1 MKGKLFLFL
10 MLLLGT
16 SLQAQD
22 YTISGYFEDSETGE
36 KLIAANL
43 FEASSGAGV
52 TSNTYGFYSLTLPKG
67 EVELIASYLGY
78 QAVTKKVTLDR
89 DMTINF
95 VLTPNSVIE
104 EVVVVAEKTKKIQK
118 ETQMSQVSVPVEQIE
133 KIPALLGEVD
143 VLKVLQLLPGVQ
155 SGGEGQSGM
164 YVRGGSP
171 DQNLILLDG
180 VPVYNVSHLLGFFS
194 VFNSDAIKNVTLTK
208 GGFPARYG
216 GRLSSVIEINMKEGN
231 NKEFHGEGSIGLI
244 SSRLTLE
251 GPIQKEK
258 TSFMVSARRTYAD
271 FIAKPFIKAAS
282 RQGDTEV
289 KMKLYFYDL
298 NAKINHKINDKH
310 RVYLSA
316 YSGADVFGTNI
327 KDKSSNGDYFVEKAG
342 IDWGNITTAARW
354 NYMISKKLF
363 ANTTMTYSRF
373 KFDFVVG
380 EEDKS
385 NGNLETFDV
394 RYFSGIYDWA
404 GKVDFD
410 FIPNPKHYIRFGVGN
425 TYHTYHPGALS
436 IKAESSSDPFKI
448 DIGQTKRYSH
458 EFYGYVEDD
467 MTLGALKANIGVHL
481 SGFKEKKTQYF
492 YPQPRIGLRYLL
504 NDRWSLKGSFTTM
517 AQYINLLTNESLNL
531 PTDLWVPSTEK
542 IKPQTSWQ
550 AALGAATTVRDD
562 IEVSVEGYYKK
573 MKNVVSYKEG
583 ANFINLEESW
593 EDKIEQGLGTAYG
606 AEFLIQKKFGK
617 TTGWIGYTLSWNKR
631 QFDNIN
637 SGKEFPYKYDRRHD
651 FEMVVSHQLKERV
664 SISAT
669 WVYGTGNA
677 ISLPIAGYKGYVG
690 VGYNGQPNTRTFNV
704 LGEKN
709 SFRMG
714 AYHRLDLGIEFTK
727 QKRWGER
734 AWVFSIYNTYNH
746 KNPFFIY
753 LGRDYSS
760 NGTGQK
766 SFKKVSLFPII
777 PAFSYRF
784 KF

>member
-1 MKGKLFLFL
+1 MKSTLLFLFL
-10 MLLLGT
+10 LLFGAVV
-16 SLQAQD
+16 QAQN
-22 YTISGYFEDSETGE
+22 YTISGYFDDSETGE

-43 FEASSGAGV
+43 FEVKSGDGA

-67 EVELIASYLGY
+67 EVELVASYLGY
-78 QAVTKKVTLDR
+78 QAVTKKIMLDK
-89 DMTINF
+89 DLTINF
-95 VLTPNSVIE
+95 TLTPNSVLE

-216 GRLSSVIEINMKEGN
+216 GRLSSVVEINMKEGN
-231 NKEFHGEGSIGLI
+231 SKEFHGEGSIGLI

-251 GPIQKEK
+251 GPIKKEK
-258 TSFMVSARRTYAD
+258 TSFMISGRRTYAD
-271 FIAKPFIKAAS
+271 LIAKPFIRAAS
-282 RQGDTEV
+282 QNSDTKV

-298 NAKINHKINDKH
+298 NAKINHQFNDKH

-316 YSGADVFGTNI
+316 YSGSDVFSTNI
-327 KDKSSNGDYFVEKAG
+327 RDNGQNGNYFIEKAG
-342 IDWGNITTAARW
+342 IDWGNVTTAARW
-354 NYMISKKLF
+354 NYKISNKLF
-363 ANTTMTYSRF
+363 ANTTLTYSQF
-373 KFDFVVG
+373 KFDFGVG
-380 EEDKS
+380 EEDSFDGELSKV
-385 NGNLETFDV
+385 DV
-394 RYFSGIYDWA
+394 RYFSGINDWA

-410 FIPNPKHYIRFGVGN
+410 FIPNPNHYIRFGLGD

-436 IKAESSSDPFKI
+436 VNGQDGNDPLKI
-448 DIGQTKRYSH
+448 DVGQDKRFSH
-458 EFYGYVEDD
+458 EYYGYVEDD
-467 MTLGALKANIGVHL
+467 IKWGALKANIGVHL
-481 SGFKEKKTQYF
+481 SGFREKKAHYF

-504 NDRWSLKGSFTTM
+504 NNNWSLKGSFTTM
-517 AQYINLLTNESLNL
+517 AQYINLLTNESLSL
-531 PTDLWVPSTEK
+531 PTDLWVPSTKK

-550 AALGAATTVRDD
+550 AALGAATTIHDD
-562 IEVSVEGYYKK
+562 FEVSLEAYYKK

-583 ANFINLEESW
+583 ATFVNLEESW
-593 EDKIEQGLGTAYG
+593 EDKIEQGFGTAYG
-606 AEFLIQKKFGK
+606 TELLIQKKFGR
-617 TTGWIGYTLSWNKR
+617 TTGWLGYTLSWNKR

-637 SGKEFPYKYDRRHD
+637 SGKEFPFKYDRRHD
-651 FEMVVSHQLKERV
+651 VEIVVSHQVKERV
-664 SISAT
+664 NVSAT

-677 ISLPIAGYKGYVG
+677 ISLPVAGYRGYVG
-690 VGYNGQPNTRTFNV
+690 VGYNGTPYVRTFDV

-714 AYHRLDLGIEFTK
+714 AYHRLDLGVEFTK
-727 QKRWGER
+727 KKRWGER
-734 AWVFSIYNTYNH
+734 AWVFSIYNAYNH

-753 LGRDYSS
+753 L
-760 NGTGQK
+760 
-766 SFKKVSLFPII
+766 
-777 PAFSYRF
+777 
-784 KF
+784 

>member
-1 MKGKLFLFL
+1 MKT
-10 MLLLGT
+10 LLL
-16 SLQAQD
+16 SLLIILVGYSAKAQNF
-22 YTISGYFEDSETGE
+22 TISGYFDDSETGE

-43 FEASSGAGV
+43 FEAHSGAGV

-67 EVELIASYLGY
+67 EVELIASYIGY
-78 QAVTKKVTLDR
+78 QPVTNKFVLDR
-89 DMTINF
+89 DTTLQF
-95 VLTPNSVIE
+95 TLTPNSVIE
-104 EVVVVAEKTKKIQK
+104 EVVVVAEKTKKIEK

-171 DQNLILLDG
+171 DQNLVLLDG

-251 GPIQKEK
+251 GPIKDK
-258 TSFMVSARRTYAD
+258 TSFMISGRRTYAD
-271 FIAKPFIKAAS
+271 LIAKPFIKAAS
-282 RQGDTEV
+282 KSGGTEV

-310 RVYLSA
+310 RIFLSA
-316 YSGADVFGTNI
+316 YSGSDVFGTNI
-327 KDKSSNGDYFVEKAG
+327 KDKSSNGDYFIEKAG
-342 IDWGNITTAARW
+342 IDWGNITTALRW
-354 NYMISKKLF
+354 NYQISKKLF
-363 ANTTMTYSRF
+363 ANTTLTHSRF
-373 KFDFVVG
+373 KFDFVAG
-380 EEDKS
+380 EEEKDS
-385 NGNLETFDV
+385 SDIFQLDA

-404 GKVDFD
+404 GKIDFD
-410 FIPNPKHYIRFGVGN
+410 FIPTPNHYIRFGIGN
-425 TYHTYHPGALS
+425 TYHTYHPGAFT
-436 IKAESSSDPFKI
+436 IQEQGSSDPFHI
-448 DIGQTKRYSH
+448 DIGQDQRFSH
-458 EFYGYVEDD
+458 EFYGYLEDD
-467 MTLGALKANIGVHL
+467 IKWGALQANLGVHL
-481 SGFKEKKTQYF
+481 SGFKEKKAQYF

-504 NDRWSLKGSFTTM
+504 NNDWSIKASFATM
-517 AQYINLLTNESLNL
+517 AQYINLLTNESLSL
-531 PTDLWVPSTEK
+531 PTDLWVPSTQK

-550 AALGAATTVRDD
+550 AAIGAATTIRDHLE
-562 IEVSVEGYYKK
+562 ISVEAYYKK
-573 MKNVVSYKEG
+573 MHNVVSYKEG
-583 ANFINLEESW
+583 ANFINVEDSW
-593 EDKIEQGLGTAYG
+593 ENKIEQGEGTAYG
-606 AEFLIQKKFGK
+606 AEFLVQKKFGK
-617 TTGWIGYTLSWNKR
+617 TTGWLGYTLSWNKR

-651 FEMVVSHQLKERV
+651 IEIVVSHQLKERV
-664 SISAT
+664 NISAT

-677 ISLPIAGYKGYVG
+677 ISLPVASYRGYTSAGHHGNPY
-690 VGYNGQPNTRTFNV
+690 TRAFDI

-714 AYHRLDLGIEFTK
+714 AYHRLDLGIEFIK

-753 LGRDYSS
+753 LGTEYNTQSGS
-760 NGTGQK
+760 K
-766 SFKKVSLFPII
+766 KVFKKVSLFPII

>member
-1 MKGKLFLFL
+1 MA
-10 MLLLGT
+10 
-16 SLQAQD
+16 LQAQN

-43 FEASSGAGV
+43 FEGNSSAGA
-52 TSNTYGFYSLTLPKG
+52 TSNTYGFYSLTLPQG

-78 QAVTKKVTLDR
+78 QAVTKVIVLDK

-95 VLTPNSVIE
+95 TLTPNSMIE
-104 EVVVVAEKTKKIQK
+104 EVVVVAAKTKKIQK
-118 ETQMSQVSVPVEQIE
+118 ETQMSQVSVPIDQIE

-216 GRLSSVIEINMKEGN
+216 GRLSSVVEINMKEGN

-251 GPIQKEK
+251 GPIIKER

-271 FIAKPFIKAAS
+271 LIAKPFIKAAS
-282 RQGDTEV
+282 KGSDTNV

-298 NAKINHKINDKH
+298 NAKINHKVNDKH
-310 RVYLSA
+310 RIFLSA
-316 YSGADVFGTNI
+316 YSGSDIFGTNI
-327 KDKSSNGDYFVEKAG
+327 KDKSSNGDYFIEKAS

-363 ANTTMTYSRF
+363 ANTTLTYSRF
-373 KFDFVVG
+373 KFDFGVG
-380 EEDKS
+380 EEDKI
-385 NGNLETFDV
+385 GNELTAFDV

-410 FIPNPKHYIRFGVGN
+410 YIPSPNHYIRFGIGN
-425 TYHTYHPGALS
+425 TYHTYSPGALS
-436 IKAESSSDPFKI
+436 VKGEDGGTEPI
-448 DIGQTKRYSH
+448 DLNIGQKKRFSH

-467 MTLGALKANIGVHL
+467 VKWGPLKANIGVHF
-481 SGFKEKKTQYF
+481 SGFKEKDAQYF

-504 NDRWSLKGSFTTM
+504 NNNWSLKGSFTTM
-517 AQYINLLTNESLNL
+517 AQYINLLTNESLSL
-531 PTDLWVPSTEK
+531 PTDLWVPSTKK

-550 AALGAATTVRDD
+550 AAIGAATTLRNDF
-562 IEVSVEGYYKK
+562 EVSVEGYYKK
-573 MKNVVSYKEG
+573 MDNVVSYKEG
-583 ANFINLEESW
+583 ATFINLEESW
-593 EDKIEQGLGTAYG
+593 EAKIEQGAGTAYG
-606 AEFLIQKKFGK
+606 AEVLVQKKFGK
-617 TTGWIGYTLSWNKR
+617 TTGWVGYTLSWNNR

-651 FEMVVSHQLKERV
+651 FEMVVSHQLRERINV
-664 SISAT
+664 SAT

-677 ISLPIAGYKGYVG
+677 ISLPVAGYQGYVR
-690 VGYNGQPNTRTFNV
+690 VGSNGLPKVSTFDV

-709 SFRMG
+709 SFRME
-714 AYHRLDLGIEFTK
+714 AYHRMDLGVEFTK
-727 QKRWGER
+727 KKRWGER
-734 AWVFSIYNTYNH
+734 AWVFSIYNAYNH
-746 KNPFFIY
+746 KNPFFVY
-753 LGRDYSS
+753 LGRDFKP
-760 NGTGQK
+760 NGTSK
-766 SFKKVSLFPII
+766 KAFKKVSLFPVI